1 MYGRAVEFPSFLFAD
16 EPSVIEQAPKVGA
29 TWLTAWRSTG
39 TLGSVADRRI
49 EPGEL
54 VIVYAG
60 ELDSVTP
67 YCRLFGA
74 EQAVQSVLRGLAD
87 PTRTEFEAS
96 VLETPWGAL
105 AECSRLRPPNTVA
118 AVTRRARALLA
129 QWSALGTLRYI
140 GIPKPL
146 PEIVTLPGL
155 NQDLIGLDQL
165 VAEMFAGPLAMW
177 APEAGPVRMRLE
189 HALDAMAAI
198 TPEEARVRV
207 LARMLT
213 AAARHPRFRGKPA
226 ADPAAI
232 TARAETLSATEW
244 AALTPCVDADLLDVP
259 YALWHEQ
266 RRRR

>member
-1 MYGRAVEFPSFLFAD
+1 MDFPSFLFAD
-16 EPSVIEQAPKVGA
+16 EPSVIEQASRVGA

-39 TLGSVADRRI
+39 TLASVANRRM

-54 VIVYAG
+54 VIVFAG
-60 ELDSVTP
+60 ELDSITP

-74 EQAVQSVLRGLAD
+74 EHAVQSVLRGLAD
-87 PTRTEFEAS
+87 PTRTAFEAS

-105 AECSRLRPPNTVA
+105 AECSRLRPPNPVA
-118 AVTRRARALLA
+118 TITRRARALLA
-129 QWSALGTLRYI
+129 QWSALGALRYI

-155 NQDLIGLDQL
+155 NQDSIGLDQL
-165 VAEMFAGPLAMW
+165 VAEMFAGPLAVW

-189 HALDAMAAI
+189 HALDAMATA

-207 LARMLT
+207 LARMLAV
-213 AAARHPRFRGKPA
+213 AAQDPRLRGRPA

-232 TARAETLSATEW
+232 TARTETLSTTEW
-244 AALTPCVDADLLDVP
+244 AALTPCVDADLLDIP
-259 YALWHEQ
+259 YALLREQ